1 MKAQNILFLTACL
14 FMLFACDNGNKSESV
29 DSYTEGGDVEWE
41 AEVAEAAADYK
52 AEEAQSTYQETRKN
66 ESNNNGYL
74 LNTTQGT
81 AAYAVADVSDN
92 DVTTS
97 TDANQK
103 PVMRTNDKI
112 IKKGSVGIQ
121 VKDYNKDKHHFED
134 AIRKYDG
141 YKSNENEK
149 TELSRISNTIEMR
162 LPNQNFDQFIN
173 EITTGKGIKNV
184 DYKRTSATDV
194 GEEYMD
200 LMTRIRTKKEVEKRY
215 IEILRKANK
224 ITDILAVEDQIRV
237 IREEIESK
245 EGRLRFLQD
254 RISYSTVS
262 LYIYENLEYDAPLV
276 DKPTFW
282 GKMANAANTGWNLIL
297 NFLLFLVYIWPIVLM
312 LVITIVL
319 YKKKL
324 FLFKNRK

>member
-1 MKAQNILFLTACL
+1 MKAQNIFLTGILVL
-14 FMLFACDNGNKSESV
+14 FLFACENGNESSTV
-29 DSYTEGGDVEWE
+29 DSYTGGGDVEWE
-41 AEVAEAAADYK
+41 AEAEAAEDYK
-52 AEEAQSTYQETRKN
+52 AEEAQSTYQGAAKNISANDET
-66 ESNNNGYL
+66 YV
-74 LNTTQGT
+74 LNSKQGT
-81 AAYAVADVSDN
+81 MAFATMYD
-92 DVTTS
+92 
-97 TDANQK
+97 TDESSSATAPNQK
-103 PVMRTNDKI
+103 PAMRTNDKI

-134 AIRKYDG
+134 AMRKYDG
-141 YKSNENEK
+141 YKSNENEQ
-149 TELSRISNTIEMR
+149 TEISRISNTIEIR
-162 LPNQNFDQFIN
+162 LPNQHFDNFIN
-173 EITTGKGIKNV
+173 EITTGEGIKSV

-194 GEEYMD
+194 GEEYTD

-245 EGRLRFLQD
+245 EGRLRFIQD

-262 LYIYENLEYDAPLV
+262 LYIYQDLEYDAPLI

-312 LVITIVL
+312 LIITIIL
-319 YKKKL
+319 YKKKM

>member
-1 MKAQNILFLTACL
+1 
-14 FMLFACDNGNKSESV
+14 MLMACDYGNKSESAEDYT
-29 DSYTEGGDVEWE
+29 DSDEVAYASEADDVTEG
-41 AEVAEAAADYK
+41 YK
-52 AEEAQSTYQETRKN
+52 AEEAQATYRDKA
-66 ESNNNGYL
+66 SNNNMGFV
-74 LNTTQGT
+74 NTTTSGVV
-81 AAYAVADVSDN
+81 AYDDESNA
-92 DVTTS
+92 THT
-97 TDANQK
+97 NQK

-121 VKDYNKDKHHFED
+121 VNDYHKDKHYFED

-149 TELSRISNTIEMR
+149 TELSRISNTIEIR
-162 LPNQNFDQFIN
+162 LPNQHFDQFIN

-184 DYKRTSATDV
+184 DYKRMSATDV
-194 GEEYMD
+194 GEEYTD
-200 LMTRIRTKKEVEKRY
+200 LVTRINTKKEVEKRY

-245 EGRLRFLQD
+245 EGRLRFLKD
-254 RISYSTVS
+254 RISYSTVN
-262 LYIYENLEYDAPLV
+262 LYIYQNLEYDAPLV

-297 NFLLFLVYIWPIVLM
+297 SFLLFLVYIWPIVL
-312 LVITIVL
+312 LLIITIIF

-324 FLFKNRK
+324 FLFKHRK